1 LSKKITAAAGLAAG
15 FAATAWAV
23 RGRSSFVFDHS
34 FWRGQP
40 GRKAIAITFDDRPTP
55 STPRVL
61 DLLEQHH
68 VPATFF
74 QIGVNVKRHPEIARE
89 VLAAGHEIGNHSHAH
104 INFALKPARLI
115 EADFSRAQSV
125 IEDAT
130 GFTPTLMR
138 APYGVR
144 WFGFR
149 QMQAKLGLRGIM
161 WTVIGLDWKLS
172 ADAIADRIL
181 SRVSDGGIICL
192 HDGRELAANPDI
204 TPTIEALRRVI
215 PSLAEAGYHFETI
228 SQLLWPANPLTP
240 DRTASPTAS

>member
-1 LSKKITAAAGLAAG
+1 MSKKITAAAGLAAG

-34 FWRGQP
+34 FWRGEP
-40 GRKAIAITFDDRPTP
+40 GRKAIALTFDDGPTP
-55 STPRVL
+55 STPQFL
-61 DLLEQHH
+61 DLLEEHRI
-68 VPATFF
+68 PATFF
-74 QIGVNVKRHPEIARE
+74 EVGLNVNRHPEIARE
-89 VLAAGHEIGNHSHAH
+89 VLAAGHEIGNHSHVH
-104 INFALKPARLI
+104 LNYALKPPRVI
-115 EADFSRAQSV
+115 QDDFSRAQAA

-149 QMQAKLGLRGIM
+149 QMQAKLGLAGIM

-172 ADAIADRIL
+172 AEAIANRVL
-181 SRVSDGGIICL
+181 SRVTDGGIICL
-192 HDGRELAANPDI
+192 HDGRALAEDPDV
-204 TPTIEALRRVI
+204 TPTLEALRRII
-215 PSLAEAGYHFETI
+215 PPLVEAGYHFETI

-240 DRTASPTAS
+240 ERTPSPSES

>member
-1 LSKKITAAAGLAAG
+1 MSKAIAVAAGLAAG
-15 FAATAWAV
+15 VTATAWAV
-23 RGRSSFVFDHS
+23 RGRSSSVFDDS
-34 FWRGQP
+34 FWRGEP
-40 GRKAIAITFDDRPTP
+40 GRKAIALTFDDGPTP
-55 STPRVL
+55 STPRLL

-74 QIGVNVKRHPEIARE
+74 EVGVNVKRHPEIARE
-89 VLAAGHEIGNHSHAH
+89 VLAEGHEIGNHSHAH
-104 INFALKPARLI
+104 INFALKPAQLI
-115 EADFSRAQSV
+115 EGDFSHAQAV

-144 WFGFR
+144 WWGFR

-172 ADAIADRIL
+172 AEAIAARIL
-181 SRVSDGGIICL
+181 SRVTDGGVICL
-192 HDGRELAANPDI
+192 HDGRELARNPDI
-204 TPTIEALRRVI
+204 TPTLDALRRVI
-215 PSLAEAGYHFETI
+215 PSLIEAGYHFETI
-228 SQLLWPANPLTP
+228 SQLLWPAHSLPP